1 MQWNKAQQ
9 EAICFQNGPCLTLA
23 GPGSGKTAVITQR
36 TYHLIHQWKV
46 DPFHILVVTFTRAAA
61 REMRERFLRLE
72 GQESTRV
79 TFGTF
84 HAVFFT
90 ILKHAYGYSADNIL
104 REDEKLALMKQLIR
118 RFHVDY
124 EDEAECISL
133 LLAEISSVKNSH
145 IDIAHYYSANVGEQ
159 VFRDIY
165 RAYQKELSRSRRI
178 DFDDMLVYTYE
189 LLAQRKDI
197 LSQWQEKYQY
207 ILVDEF
213 QDINSIQYEIVKM
226 LAAPRNNLFI
236 VGDDDQSI
244 YRFRQ
249 ARPEIMLNFTR
260 DYPKA
265 SQILLDVN
273 YRCDA
278 NIVAAA
284 SRVIAHNQNRFPK
297 DIRAERGA
305 QAAVVRKVYKNQ
317 REENLGLL
325 QALQTYFAAGGQPG
339 DVAVLFRTNTQPRL
353 LMQQLMEYNIPFQ
366 TRDRLPNI
374 YDHWIMKDLEAYIRI
389 AGGSNARSDFLQ
401 IMNRPNRYIG
411 RDSLE
416 EETVAF
422 DVWADYYNKLE
433 QEWIARRIDKLNYD
447 CNMLARMN
455 PFSAVN
461 YIRRGIGYEEYLTE
475 YAKKRNINPEDLLD
489 VLEQLT
495 ELSKGF
501 ESFRDWERHRTE
513 YREELRAAAEAQR
526 QKKEGVVLSTLHSS
540 KGLEFDIVFLI
551 DVNEGVMPYKK
562 ALLQAELEEERR
574 MFYVGMTRAKKQL
587 YLFSVEQIGNHGV
600 EPSRFLKEM
609 EDQPFISS
617 KYASSSHSSKRSAA
631 ASCSSSETMFSREG
645 LPSSS
650 SK

>member
-9 EAICFQNGPCLTLA
+9 EAISFLNGPCLTLA

-36 TYHLIHQWKV
+36 TYNLIHQWGV
-46 DPFHILVVTFTRAAA
+46 DPSHILVVTFTRLAAQ
-61 REMRERFLRLE
+61 EMRERFLCLE
-72 GQESTRV
+72 GQKSTRV

-84 HAVFFT
+84 HAVFFM
-90 ILKHAYGYSADNIL
+90 ILKHAYGYTSDSIL
-104 REDEKLALMKQLIR
+104 RQDEKLTLMKQLIR

-124 EDEAECISL
+124 EDETECITM
-133 LLAEISSVKNSH
+133 LLAEISNVKNSH
-145 IDIAHYYSANVGEQ
+145 IDVEHYYSTNVGEQ

-165 RAYQKELSRSRRI
+165 RAYQKELHRRRRI

-189 LLAQRKDI
+189 LFAERKDI
-197 LSQWQEKYQY
+197 LAQWQDKYQY

-213 QDINSIQYEIVKM
+213 QDINGIQYEIVKM

-249 ARPEIMLNFTR
+249 ARPEIMLNFGR
-260 DYPKA
+260 DYPGA
-265 SQILLDVN
+265 ARIVLDVN

-284 SRVIAHNQNRFPK
+284 GRVIAHNHNRFPK
-297 DIRAERGA
+297 DIRADHQAE
-305 QAAVVRKVYKNQ
+305 AAVACKVYKNQ
-317 REENLGLL
+317 REENLGLI
-325 QALQTYFAAGGQPG
+325 QALKTYLASGGQPG

-366 TRDRLPNI
+366 TRDQIPNI

-422 DVWADYYNKLE
+422 DVWADYYSKIE
-433 QEWIARRIDKLNYD
+433 QEWIARRIDKLNHD
-447 CNMLARMN
+447 CKMLARMN
-455 PFSAVN
+455 PFSAIN

-475 YAKKRNINPEDLLD
+475 YAKKRNIHSEDLLD

-495 ELSKGF
+495 ELAKGF
-501 ESFRDWERHRTE
+501 ENFHDWERHRLE
-513 YREELRAAAEAQR
+513 YQESLRAAAEEQR
-526 QKKEGVVLSTLHSS
+526 QKKEGVILSTLHSS
-540 KGLEFDIVFLI
+540 KGLEYDIVFLI

-562 ALLQAELEEERR
+562 AVLQTELEEERR

-587 YLFSVEQIGNHGV
+587 YLFSVEQMGNHGA

-609 EDQPFISS
+609 ED
-617 KYASSSHSSKRSAA
+617 
-631 ASCSSSETMFSREG
+631 
-645 LPSSS
+645 
-650 SK
+650 

>member
-9 EAICFQNGPCLTLA
+9 EAICFHNGPCLTLA

-46 DPFHILVVTFTRAAA
+46 EPFHILVVTFTRAAA

-189 LLAQRKDI
+189 LFAQRKDI

-226 LAAPRNNLFI
+226 LAAPRDNLFI

-249 ARPEIMLNFTR
+249 ARPEIMLNFVR

-265 SQILLDVN
+265 SQILLDIN

-284 SRVIAHNQNRFPK
+284 GRVIAHNQNRFPK

-325 QALQTYFAAGGQPG
+325 QALQAYFASGGQPG

-422 DVWADYYNKLE
+422 DVWADYYNKME

-631 ASCSSSETMFSREG
+631 ASCSSSETMFSRDG

>member
-9 EAICFQNGPCLTLA
+9 EAICFHNGPCLTLA

-165 RAYQKELSRSRRI
+165 RAYQKELSRSWRI

-189 LLAQRKDI
+189 LFAQRKDI

-249 ARPEIMLNFTR
+249 ARPEIMLNFVR

-265 SQILLDVN
+265 SQILLDIN

-284 SRVIAHNQNRFPK
+284 GRVIAHNQNRFPK

-325 QALQTYFAAGGQPG
+325 QALQAYFASGGQPG

-422 DVWADYYNKLE
+422 DVWADYYSKME

-587 YLFSVEQIGNHGV
+587 YLFSVEQMGNHGV

-631 ASCSSSETMFSREG
+631 ASCSSSETMFSRDG

>member
-9 EAICFQNGPCLTLA
+9 EAICFHNGPCLTLA

-189 LLAQRKDI
+189 LFAQRKDI

-249 ARPEIMLNFTR
+249 ARPEIMLNFVR

-284 SRVIAHNQNRFPK
+284 GRVIAHNQNRFPK

-305 QAAVVRKVYKNQ
+305 QAAVVRKVYKDQ

-325 QALQTYFAAGGQPG
+325 QALQAYFASGGQPG

-422 DVWADYYNKLE
+422 DVWADYYNKME

-631 ASCSSSETMFSREG
+631 ASCSSSETMFSRDG

>member
-9 EAICFQNGPCLTLA
+9 EAISFQNGPCLTLA

-36 TYHLIHQWKV
+36 TYNLIHQWKV
-46 DPFHILVVTFTRAAA
+46 DPNHILVVTFTRAAA
-61 REMRERFLRLE
+61 QEMRERFLRLE
-72 GQESTRV
+72 GQGSTRV

-84 HAVFFT
+84 HAVFFA
-90 ILKHAYGYSADNIL
+90 ILKHAYGYTADNIL
-104 REDEKLALMKQLIR
+104 REDEKLILMKQLIR

-124 EDEAECISL
+124 EDEAECTAL

-145 IDIAHYYSANVGEQ
+145 IDVEHYYSANVGEQ

-165 RAYQKELSRSRRI
+165 RAYQKELGRMKRI

-189 LLAQRKDI
+189 LFAQRKDI
-197 LSQWQEKYQY
+197 LSQWQDKFQY

-213 QDINSIQYEIVKM
+213 QDISSIQYEIVKM

-249 ARPEIMLNFTR
+249 ARPEIMLNFVR
-260 DYPKA
+260 DYPA
-265 SQILLDVN
+265 AVQIVLDVN

-284 SRVIAHNQNRFPK
+284 GRVIAHNQNRFQK
-297 DIRAERGA
+297 DIRAEHEA
-305 QAAVVRKVYKNQ
+305 KAAVVRKVYKDQ

-325 QALQTYFAAGGQPG
+325 QALQAYLASGGQAG

-353 LMQQLMEYNIPFQ
+353 LMQQLMEYNVPFW
-366 TRDRLPNI
+366 TRDQIPNI

-422 DVWADYYNKLE
+422 DVWADYYNKIE
-433 QEWIARRIDKLNYD
+433 QDWIARRIDKLSHD
-447 CNMLARMN
+447 CKMLARMN

-461 YIRRGIGYEEYLTE
+461 YIRRGIGYEGYLTE
-475 YAKKRNINPEDLLD
+475 YAKKRNINPEELLD

-501 ESFRDWERHRTE
+501 ESFDDWERHRAE
-513 YREELRAAAEAQR
+513 YREELQAAARAQR
-526 QKKEGVVLSTLHSS
+526 QKKEGVVLSTLHSA
-540 KGLEFDIVFLI
+540 KGLEYDIVFLI

-562 ALLQAELEEERR
+562 AVLQAELEEERR

-587 YLFSVEQIGNHGV
+587 YLFSVEQMGNRRA
-600 EPSRFLKEM
+600 EPSRFLEEM
-609 EDQPFISS
+609 E
-617 KYASSSHSSKRSAA
+617 
-631 ASCSSSETMFSREG
+631 G
-645 LPSSS
+645 
-650 SK
+650 

>member
-9 EAICFQNGPCLTLA
+9 EAICFHNGPCLTLA

-104 REDEKLALMKQLIR
+104 REDEKLVLMKQLIR

-189 LLAQRKDI
+189 LFAQRKDI

-249 ARPEIMLNFTR
+249 ARPEIMLNFVR

-265 SQILLDVN
+265 SQILLDIN

-284 SRVIAHNQNRFPK
+284 GRVIAHNQNRFPK

-325 QALQTYFAAGGQPG
+325 QALQAYFASGGQPG

-422 DVWADYYNKLE
+422 DVWADYYNKME

-540 KGLEFDIVFLI
+540 KGLEYDIVFLI

-587 YLFSVEQIGNHGV
+587 YLFSVEQMGNHGV
-600 EPSRFLKEM
+600 ELSRFLKEM

-631 ASCSSSETMFSREG
+631 ASCSSSETMFSRDG